1 VPLLEDSAW
10 QVRTDAA
17 RALSILAHTGIA
29 DELTRRLDEP
39 DDGVLCFIILA
50 LGRTRDPASVPALA
64 RPGRNGTRTGNAG
77 ARGIFALAL
86 PGDNGA
92 SASCSAARP
101 KAMSSDALPVF
112 STEPDAWAEA
122 SRRNRRLGQERVA
135 DRYWLAKQLPSGD
148 WAVEQSVDTAKG
160 KRRRSKLL
168 DLLIELGI
176 VVTGSSK
183 ISPCTARPDLPTRSP
198 LTGSSAMRLVGKRW
212 VMQLVFS

>member
-1 VPLLEDSAW
+1 VASARSNLENYNEVLAQAKRGDVQGLREHLRTAVVDHGVFVHGLAARKLAHLRSVESAPDIVPLLEDSAW

-135 DRYWLAKQLPSGD
+135 DRYWLA
-148 WAVEQSVDTAKG
+148 TAAL
-160 KRRRSKLL
+160 R
-168 DLLIELGI
+168 
-176 VVTGSSK
+176 
-183 ISPCTARPDLPTRSP
+183 
-198 LTGSSAMRLVGKRW
+198 
-212 VMQLVFS
+212 